1 MIDLG
6 STYAAH
12 IPVQKLVMIFSYTDG
27 QTSRWTDIQT
37 PYKMNH
43 PYTVAGRKVSTL
55 FFYLSQN
62 GVSLLCSDKL
72 SQQ

>member
-1 MIDLG
+1 MQL
-6 STYAAH
+6 TYNSH
-12 IPVQKLVMIFSYTDG
+12 TRSKVSHDILLHRRTDVR
-27 QTSRWTDIQT
+27 TSRWTDIQT